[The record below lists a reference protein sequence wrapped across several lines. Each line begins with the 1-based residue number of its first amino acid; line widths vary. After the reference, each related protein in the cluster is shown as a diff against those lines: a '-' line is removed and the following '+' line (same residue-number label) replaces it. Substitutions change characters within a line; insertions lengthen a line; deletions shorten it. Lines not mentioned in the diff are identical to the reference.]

1 MGASMEE
8 KVNYAVVGIFVLVL
22 SLGLI
27 GGVLW
32 FSSSKSYLMS
42 YDVYQTYMTESV
54 AGLNVNAPVRYRGV
68 QVGRVRTIALAPNN
82 VEQVLLT
89 LDIVHGTPVKVDTVA
104 VLRMQG
110 LTGLAF
116 LELSAGGRDSPALKV
131 VDGEKYPVI
140 KAGPSLTMRLEST
153 VMALLVNLNR
163 SSEKMNTLLDQDN
176 QRMFKQT
183 LADIEKLSHTLA
195 ARSASIDASL
205 GNAAL
210 TMENTVRFSR
220 ELPQIAQRVQHSA
233 DAFDHTL
240 ATINATGVNANRT
253 LDDTHQFTSET
264 LPDIQQM
271 VSELRDLSLS
281 LRRVSS
287 ELEKDPSV
295 LLYGKTPL
303 PRGPGE

>member
-1 MGASMEE
+1 MEE
-8 KVNYAVVGIFVLVL
+8 KVNYAVVGIFVLAL

-27 GGVLW
+27 GGILW
-32 FSSSKSYLMS
+32 FSSSKSYLMA

-82 VEQVLLT
+82 VEEVLLT

-116 LELSAGGRDSPALKV
+116 LELSAGGRDSPALQAV
-131 VDGEKYPVI
+131 AGEKYPVI
-140 KAGPSLTMRLEST
+140 KAGPSLTVRLEST

-163 SSEKMNTLLDQDN
+163 SSENMNTLLDQDN
-176 QRMFKQT
+176 QQMFKQS

-195 ARSASIDASL
+195 ARSAVIDSSVANAS
-205 GNAAL
+205 L
-210 TMENTVRFSR
+210 TMENTARFSR
-220 ELPQIAQRVQHSA
+220 ELPQITQRVQQSA

-240 ATINATGVNANRT
+240 KIIANTGMNANRT
-253 LDDTHQFTSET
+253 LDNAQQFSNET
-264 LPDIQQM
+264 LPDVQQL
-271 VSELRDLSLS
+271 VRELRDLSQS
-281 LRRVSS
+281 LRRITG
-287 ELEKDPSV
+287 ELEADPSV
-295 LLYGKTPL
+295 LLYGKNP
-303 PRGPGE
+303 PPHGPGE